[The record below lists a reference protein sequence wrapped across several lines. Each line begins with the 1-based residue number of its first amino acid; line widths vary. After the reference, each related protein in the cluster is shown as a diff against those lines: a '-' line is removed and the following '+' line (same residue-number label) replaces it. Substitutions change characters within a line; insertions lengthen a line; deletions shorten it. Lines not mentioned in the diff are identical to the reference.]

1 MLTELTILKYAEIGA
16 QHELERKM
24 ELAKK
29 RGFDDLFVHNVR
41 ICIDHLETIRDKI
54 TDAEAQL
61 LQRNDDNIR
70 DRLIQPIE
78 LEDE

>member
-1 MLTELTILKYAEIGA
+1 MLTELGILKYAEIGA

-24 ELAKK
+24 ELARK

-41 ICIDHLETIRDKI
+41 LCIDQLEIIRDKI
-54 TDAEAQL
+54 TEAEAQL
-61 LQRNDDNIR
+61 PQRNSEHIH

-78 LEDE
+78 REEK